1 MPSPEAVDRPGT
13 HDMARPDGPNDQG
26 QTFSEYAFVL
36 LLVVIVVAGA
46 VTVLAPPIQAFF
58 QGF

>member
-1 MPSPEAVDRPGT
+1 
-13 HDMARPDGPNDQG
+13 MARPDEPDDLG

-46 VTVLAPPIQAFF
+46 VTVLAPPIQALF